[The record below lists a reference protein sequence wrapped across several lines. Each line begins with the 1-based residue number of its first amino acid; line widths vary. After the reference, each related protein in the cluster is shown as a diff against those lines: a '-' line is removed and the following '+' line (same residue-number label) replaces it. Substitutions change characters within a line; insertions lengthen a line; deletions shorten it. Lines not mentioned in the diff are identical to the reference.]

1 MPPKKPAAAGAA
13 KTYTKAEVD
22 ALLAKA
28 KNTSDDIED
37 IAKRPYHRIYAEDGQ
52 QLTKL
57 PGVEDGGEGG
67 PWTMNGL
74 HPDDYYGAE
83 EQDDKDSPG
92 GKRWVATQNV

>member
-1 MPPKKPAAAGAA
+1 MAPKKKTDAAA

-22 ALLAKA
+22 ALLAKS

-37 IAKRPYHRIYAEDGQ
+37 IAKRPYHEIYADDGQ
-52 QLTKL
+52 KL
-57 PGVEDGGEGG
+57 CVPPNPAGGGG
-67 PWTMNGL
+67 PLALNGQ